1 MWPTGMTVVD
11 HNTISRFRTNKL
23 KDSFKEIFKQVVLML
38 TDEGLISL
46 KQIFTDGIKIEAQAN
61 KYSFVW
67 GKSIKTNK
75 AKMLAQLE
83 ELWKYAQS
91 ISNEDSSN
99 PDPPEFKEIS
109 R

>member
-1 MWPTGMTVVD
+1 MWLTGMTVVD

-23 KDSFKEIFKQVVLML
+23 KDSFKEFFKQVVLML
-38 TDEGLISL
+38 ASEGLISL
-46 KQIFTDGIKIEAQAN
+46 KQINTDGTKIEAQAN

-75 AKMLAQLE
+75 AKMLTQLE

-91 ISNEDSSN
+91 VSNDDGTN
-99 PDPPEFKEIS
+99 PEPP
-109 R
+109 